1 MDSQSCSVKL
11 WRLYGTWAQCA
22 KPSRAVLCLALQCG
36 VGERGSREASKL
48 GEHRPASRWTSQM
61 LPACNVS
68 KPKAPASYSCSGGS
82 VSPTFHA
89 LHDTCGNLDAE
100 SLRLFL
106 PVRACRPNRPGSTW
120 EVHGLEACCRKPSVQ
135 PCVVRVLIV
144 SFALFASPPCLV
156 TVSVQEARGTLVCH
170 AHVSKHLSAPE
181 IQSDRTKQP
190 ATSRQTC
197 PSTRRDK
204 WALAAV
210 PGNGCRQTA
219 LCRAASCLK
228 RDWNSSP
235 SRLGFDPGTLP
246 AGPLDPDISFPWV
259 ILPWVGVFADGN
271 RMLLDVAVR
280 PKACIQH
287 SFAHTLQQHSH

>member
-1 MDSQSCSVKL
+1 MCE
-11 WRLYGTWAQCA
+11 
-22 KPSRAVLCLALQCG
+22 AVPC
-36 VGERGSREASKL
+36 R
-48 GEHRPASRWTSQM
+48 
-61 LPACNVS
+61 
-68 KPKAPASYSCSGGS
+68 S
-82 VSPTFHA
+82 VSCIAVWGGREGQQRSKQARGTSTRQPMDLPDVAGVQCQQTQSSCQLQLFRRFCLSHLPCA
-89 LHDTCGNLDAE
+89 TSHLREPRCR

-135 PCVVRVLIV
+135 PCVRVLIV